1 MQGSI
6 LVDRGLKSLKVDI
19 IKNIYITKA
28 VVYDNIWMYFISTA
42 KEVINDCEKN
52 KIKIMALEAF
62 KLTGEGIQPSQ
73 EHSVDFNVNEGNWS
87 KAIDF
92 LSNIKD
98 TSYLYEIW
106 YEGY

>member
-1 MQGSI
+1 MP
-6 LVDRGLKSLKVDI
+6 DI
-19 IKNIYITKA
+19 IKEKYLKKA
-28 VVYDNIWMYFISTA
+28 IIYDNIWMYFIKTA
-42 KEVINDCEKN
+42 IAVVYDCEKN
-52 KIKIMALEAF
+52 QIKITAIEAF

-73 EHSVDFNVNEGNWS
+73 EHSLSFNADEDNWS
-87 KAIDF
+87 RAIEF